1 MPHPCIIPWNE
12 ASARRHDK
20 GLMHPFVGE
29 SCGANQL
36 RLHVSVINPGEAA
49 HPPHQHAGEEII
61 YLLEGQGEAT
71 IGDEKHP
78 MQPMSALF
86 CPEHVMHGLR
96 NSGSTPIKY
105 LVIRVPEIPAT

>member
-1 MPHPCIIPWNE
+1 MPHPCIIPWDDG
-12 ASARRHDK
+12 AIQRHDR
-20 GLMHPFVGE
+20 GFMLPFVGE
-29 SCGANQL
+29 ACGAHQL

-61 YLLEGQGEAT
+61 FLFEGEGEAT

-78 MQPMSALF
+78 MRAMSALF

-105 LVIRVPEIPAT
+105 AVIRVPEIPAG